1 MPFKLGSNRVPYDK
15 DGRRL
20 CGTPGCTFFDEHDG
34 PCSNAVP
41 LEKRPRYQPPPPK
54 PKAAP
59 SEPKKKRQRQFNP
72 EDASSAADVP
82 PEVDLRPAVQT
93 VRKDGL
99 HDFYH
104 VHRWG
109 QPLPP
114 GPVAAVNGNASD
126 DEADDTWRLDEVAR
140 RTRRRPEVSDA
151 NARFM
156 EAWNAHVHALP
167 TPLVSDRMLPEAC
180 RRFVLGHDVAELGP
194 GGDLHFALR
203 EHLQVLWEHNLLHR
217 DDVHDCLVLAAQPR
231 DGANAEPIE
240 SCNHCARPL
249 HEPHCA
255 LHGRERGAAAWPT
268 LSTFNRTLPAGV
280 DPANAMANVV
290 EPGWVG
296 GDRSK

>member
-126 DEADDTWRLDEVAR
+126 DD
-140 RTRRRPEVSDA
+140 S
-151 NARFM
+151 
-156 EAWNAHVHALP
+156 
-167 TPLVSDRMLPEAC
+167 
-180 RRFVLGHDVAELGP
+180 
-194 GGDLHFALR
+194 GG
-203 EHLQVLWEHNLLHR
+203 HLQEASEPNR
-217 DDVHDCLVLAAQPR
+217 EPETEPFSNRNRRNQPQKPNR
-231 DGANAEPIE
+231 TNRNRKPAFGIK
-240 SCNHCARPL
+240 SS
-249 HEPHCA
+249 
-255 LHGRERGAAAWPT
+255 RGAPPP
-268 LSTFNRTLPAGV
+268 RTP
-280 DPANAMANVV
+280 
-290 EPGWVG
+290 PGQLA
-296 GDRSK
+296 R